1 MPDEKKKPEE
11 EKDEQTEQKEKP
23 APESAEKTP
32 SKTAENAPKSEEKA
46 ESETIPEEQEKP
58 AQGGTD
64 ENTDTADDTAEKT
77 DEENQKLREENL
89 RLKTQ
94 LEAMKIGF
102 SADVIDDVVVLAEN
116 MAKRDNM
123 DIAQALKAVAKKY
136 PDWKAD
142 SKSKQ
147 KGGFRVGADSPEN
160 NTANHNK
167 EKPTAQKR
175 WNRFN

>member
-11 EKDEQTEQKEKP
+11 EKDEQQEPKEKP
-23 APESAEKTP
+23 APKAAEKTP
-32 SKTAENAPKSEEKA
+32 SEAAENAPQSEEKA
-46 ESETIPEEQEKP
+46 EGEAIPEEQRKP

-64 ENTDTADDTAEKT
+64 ENTDIADNTAEKT
-77 DEENQKLREENL
+77 DEENQKLKEENL

-160 NTANHNK
+160 TAGNQNK
-167 EKPTAQKR
+167 EKPHGYAVSV
-175 WNRFN
+175 WSG

>member
-32 SKTAENAPKSEEKA
+32 SKTAENAPQSEEKA
-46 ESETIPEEQEKP
+46 EGETIPEEQEKP

-102 SADVIDDVVVLAEN
+102 SANVIEDVVILAEN
-116 MAKRDNM
+116 LSKRDNM

-142 SKSKQ
+142 SKNKQ

-160 NTANHNK
+160 TAGNQNK
-167 EKPTAQKR
+167 EKPTPQKR